1 MIAMLFGQLKH
12 VSPETAIVAVGGVG
26 FEVSIPR
33 STYEAL
39 PAVGEEVFLH
49 THLHLREED
58 LRLIGFA
65 TAEEKRLFL
74 LLISLPKVGVKTAL
88 DVLSTHSVSQF
99 RRIVH
104 QGDLARLTQV
114 PGVGRKTA
122 ERMMFE
128 LKERLEQL
136 PEPVE
141 ARKRAIVGEDR
152 FEEAVQGLIYLGC
165 KYPVAVRAV
174 QRALEQAGPDAPV
187 EELIREGL
195 KHRSA

>member
-1 MIAMLFGQLKH
+1 
-12 VSPETAIVAVGGVG
+12 
-26 FEVSIPR
+26 
-33 STYEAL
+33 
-39 PAVGEEVFLH
+39 
-49 THLHLREED
+49 
-58 LRLIGFA
+58 
-65 TAEEKRLFL
+65 
-74 LLISLPKVGVKTAL
+74 
-88 DVLSTHSVSQF
+88 VLSTHSVSQF